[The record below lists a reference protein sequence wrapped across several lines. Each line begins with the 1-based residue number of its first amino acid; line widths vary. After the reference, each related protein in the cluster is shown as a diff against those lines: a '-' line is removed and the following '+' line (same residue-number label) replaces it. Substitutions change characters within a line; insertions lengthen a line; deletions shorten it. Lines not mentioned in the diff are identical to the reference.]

1 MVLSIST
8 NNAALNAAASVYA
21 SSRSMETSMERLSTG
36 KRINSASDD
45 AAAVAIASRMTSE
58 IMGTNQSIRNA
69 LDGQALI
76 NTIEGAHKEV
86 SSILQRM
93 RELAVQAAN
102 GTNSQSD
109 RANLQTEYVALI
121 SEVDRIASVTT
132 WAGSGLMS
140 GTNTFSFQVGSATGS
155 KNQIS
160 VTTNDMKTNGTTALD
175 LSVTRSTTI
184 AVSQTGHTAA
194 SKANNIQ
201 EITLTSSAITAVGGL
216 SMTATASAVALAKEI
231 NEKQNLIDVGISASV
246 TSDGKVAVAYGTT
259 HGHLLSTTGALEAVK
274 NIDSALTKINTQR
287 ASLGAVSNRLSH
299 SVSNLTNISANLSA
313 SRGTIEDA
321 DFAKETTNLAKDQ
334 ILQQAATAMLAQAN
348 ASKQIVLGLLR
359 T

>member
-1 MVLSIST
+1 
-8 NNAALNAAASVYA
+8 
-21 SSRSMETSMERLSTG
+21 TG

-132 WAGSGLMS
+132 WAGSSLMS

-287 ASLGAVSNRLSH
+287 A
-299 SVSNLTNISANLSA
+299 
-313 SRGTIEDA
+313 
-321 DFAKETTNLAKDQ
+321 
-334 ILQQAATAMLAQAN
+334 
-348 ASKQIVLGLLR
+348 
-359 T
+359 